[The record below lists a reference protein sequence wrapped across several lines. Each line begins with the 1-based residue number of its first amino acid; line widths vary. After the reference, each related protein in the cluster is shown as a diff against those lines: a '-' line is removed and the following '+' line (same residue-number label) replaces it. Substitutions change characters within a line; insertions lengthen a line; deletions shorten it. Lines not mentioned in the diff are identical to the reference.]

1 MNLEVL
7 SKSVRSRTD
16 SLFMRFTNSER
27 SFFAKRL
34 AFLLRAGVPLS
45 EALALVREQTR
56 SRRKAHV
63 MGQIY
68 EDVSAGRTLSES
80 IERHAPSMGQFAINI
95 ILIGERAGVLSENL
109 GYLADELS
117 KRHALT
123 RKVRGALVYPVIVTL
138 ATIAVTAML
147 TLFVF
152 PRVMPVFISLGVEL
166 PFTTRALLALSSF
179 LSVWGLFVLAALVL
193 IPFAV
198 MLLRRYSE
206 PFGYI
211 FDRSILS
218 LPVVGPIA
226 RAYNAANLCRT
237 LALLLR
243 SGITVTESLTVVAE
257 TTNNRAFRRALRRAS
272 DDVVRGGSI
281 ARSLSRER
289 GLMDDILPHLVMVGE
304 TAGSL
309 TDTLQYLA
317 HYFEEEVDER
327 TKNLSNAIEPVLLLA
342 MGAIVGF
349 VAISII
355 TPIYDITKNLH
366 QR

>member
-1 MNLEVL
+1 MNLERL
-7 SKSVRSRTD
+7 KSAQSQSD

-45 EALALVREQTR
+45 DALSLVREQTR
-56 SRRKAHV
+56 SRRKALV
-63 MGQIY
+63 MGRIY

-80 IERHAPSMGQFAINI
+80 IKRHAPSMGQFAIHI

-152 PRVMPVFISLGVEL
+152 PRVMPVFMSLGVEL
-166 PFTTRALLALSSF
+166 PFTTRALLAVSSF
-179 LSVWGLFVLAALVL
+179 LSHWGLHVIAGSVAVLCG
-193 IPFAV
+193 IIF
-198 MLLRRYSE
+198 LRRYSE
-206 PFGYI
+206 SFGYA
-211 FDRSILS
+211 FDKLVLIM
-218 LPVVGPIA
+218 PIVGPIA
-226 RAYNAANLCRT
+226 RAYNSANLCRT

-243 SGITVTESLTVVAE
+243 SGITVNESLTVVAE
-257 TTNNRAFRRALRRAS
+257 TTQNRAFGRALMRAS
-272 DDVVRGGSI
+272 EDIVRGGSI

-289 GLMDDILPHLVMVGE
+289 GLMDDVLPHLVMVGE

-317 HYFEEEVDER
+317 RFFEEEVDER
-327 TKNLSNAIEPVLLLA
+327 TKNLSNAIEPILLLA